1 MENCRMPWTFSTFYC
16 HQTPCLST
24 WGSKFQLSYNE
35 VKVAELNATVAAQTK
50 LLDASFAKFALFSL
64 KSNVK
69 GGKKASLCLSFPFLI
84 ICITYCTEYLGT
96 CYIKCH
102 DSILGILL
110 LETRSSPLFFLLVLN
125 KIFRPFRA

>member
-50 LLDASFAKFALFSL
+50 LLDARVLQNL
-64 KSNVK
+64 H
-69 GGKKASLCLSFPFLI
+69 
-84 ICITYCTEYLGT
+84 Y
-96 CYIKCH
+96 
-102 DSILGILL
+102 
-110 LETRSSPLFFLLVLN
+110 FFL
-125 KIFRPFRA
+125 KKQC